1 MEPADPGNLEI
12 LRPVTDLSSAR
23 SLGPSAEGLPGDVEK
38 ALLDVN
44 VPTYAIDRSGVIRW
58 LNPAA
63 RMLVGDVQGR
73 QFTSVVAPE
82 DTREARELFMR
93 KVLGQ
98 VRSTDADVVL
108 IGRHGQ
114 RIEVEVSSAP
124 LRDQGRIVGVF
135 GIVTQ
140 QLPTPP
146 APHPHLT
153 PRQSQILHLL
163 AHGRSTAQIAA
174 ELHIA
179 VETVRNHVRRLL
191 RALGAHSRLEA
202 IAVARRDGL
211 L

>member
-1 MEPADPGNLEI
+1 MAVLEPLTMSLGADVSAE
-12 LRPVTDLSSAR
+12 LRPA
-23 SLGPSAEGLPGDVEK
+23 GFGGIPGDVES
-38 ALLDVN
+38 ALSDVN
-44 VPTYAIDRSGVIRW
+44 VPTYVIDRSGIIRW

-63 RMLVGDVQGR
+63 RMLVGDARGK
-73 QFTSVVAPE
+73 QFTSVVAAE

-108 IGRHGQ
+108 IGRRGE
-114 RIEVEVSSAP
+114 RVEVEVSSAP
-124 LRDQGRIVGVF
+124 LRTEGGRIVGVF
-135 GIVTQ
+135 GIVTH

-153 PRQSQILHLL
+153 PRQTQVLHLL

-174 ELHIA
+174 ELHVS

-202 IAVARRDGL
+202 IAIARRDGL
-211 L
+211 LAR

>member
-1 MEPADPGNLEI
+1 M
-12 LRPVTDLSSAR
+12 TDLSFGAELSSAASPLR
-23 SLGPSAEGLPGDVEK
+23 PEAIPGDVET
-38 ALLDVN
+38 ALADVN
-44 VPTYAIDRSGVIRW
+44 VPTYAIDRTGVVRW

-63 RMLVGDVQGR
+63 RLLVGDVRGR

-98 VRSTDADVVL
+98 TRSTDADVVL
-108 IGRHGQ
+108 IGPNGQ
-114 RIEVEVSSAP
+114 RVAVEVSSAP
-124 LRDQGRIVGVF
+124 LRDSGRIVGVF
-135 GIVTQ
+135 GVVTH
-140 QLPTPP
+140 QLTSPPT
-146 APHPHLT
+146 PHPHLT
-153 PRQSQILHLL
+153 PRQSQVLHLL
-163 AHGRSTAQIAA
+163 AHGRSTVQIAA

-202 IAVARRDGL
+202 IAIARQDGL